1 MALAETEDVKPL
13 RKGPLCSVCTLLRT
27 MDTEDVATL
36 TRWMDDIALNSSTI
50 SVRLKA
56 AKLADIAGQTISRH
70 RAGRCWEQ
78 RRGTR

>member
-1 MALAETEDVKPL
+1 MALAETEDVQPL
-13 RKGPLCSVCTLLRT
+13 RKGPLCSVCTLLKT

-36 TRWMDDIALNSSTI
+36 TRWMGDVALNSSTI
-50 SVRLKA
+50 AARLKA
-56 AKLADIAGQTISRH
+56 AGRDIAGQTISRH